1 MNRQIDYQKLLYKLQ
16 GLADI
21 LPGINPEAALRLIK
35 NTDTKPH
42 YQLIR
47 ECRDFQDC
55 LQRATEDCRDEV
67 EKPSYIGVIGHYSHG
82 KSSLLNALIFPPKTL
97 AVLPIGE
104 GVVTSLCTLV
114 QFVSGAST
122 NEFYEVE
129 AGGLEKTLS
138 PDGYQSRVSGR
149 GDNLGALSHF
159 RVRLAVPLLDDQLFQ
174 DFAAKRIELLDT
186 PGLGGPYW
194 KDEHALMRWIKEFE
208 TIVVC
213 IKATE
218 INETTAVTVNPFLK
232 KSLKPCIPVVT
243 FWDMWRT
250 CADFKGISDEVK
262 ARAEAKKR
270 ITEFFGPIEQFVDDT
285 VFVSAKSCAEAKEVS
300 KDQARYFTD
309 RWNVDNVRRGL
320 ASRVRPAG
328 GVISR
333 RTEES
338 ELDTQRRTKVRQF
351 AEQLCAAATQY
362 AGNVRQ
368 RIDDYLPEGAHKD
381 FIDEMASD
389 VGKDLESQIERL
401 ASSIEKHFNDRIS
414 AIGPSDDWV
423 GQRDQ
428 AKEQSLA
435 EYGQH
440 KQRVIKQLV
449 TAVERFKTGRLDSLI
464 KSTGLKRDAQSRL
477 DRDLKRMLDD
487 FSRDAAAPGL
497 RGDVD
502 LITTPS
508 AGAALVTNFM
518 VAAKNVFWT
527 VLRKYTVYGII
538 VGIIYS
544 TVWWLLR
551 WIPYV
556 NYIATIGL
564 GVAALSVF
572 GIIASQAS
580 QAMAKT
586 KTDARNKTLA
596 DNTHAKL
603 VQRVDTDL
611 GEPVRVLLEKISRLL
626 EDHLTPIDDQTREV
640 FNSLKTSLERLE
652 ESTYDIKSL
661 L

>member
-129 AGGLEKTLS
+129 AGGLEKTLT

-285 VFVSAKSCAEAKEVS
+285 VFVSSTSADLQQHRAAVRSTVEGLELIFIGMEDFTPTAQAPAELICAKVDGAKVYVGILGMRYGSLDEATGLSMTELEYRRARGTGKALRMFVMNKDAPITMGMVEEDPEGFARLIQLRKEVLKEHVCGMFS
-300 KDQARYFTD
+300 SVDDLARK
-309 RWNVDNVRRGL
+309 VE
-320 ASRVRPAG
+320 ASLRE
-328 GVISR
+328 
-333 RTEES
+333 T
-338 ELDTQRRTKVRQF
+338 
-351 AEQLCAAATQY
+351 
-362 AGNVRQ
+362 
-368 RIDDYLPEGAHKD
+368 
-381 FIDEMASD
+381 
-389 VGKDLESQIERL
+389 
-401 ASSIEKHFNDRIS
+401 
-414 AIGPSDDWV
+414 
-423 GQRDQ
+423 
-428 AKEQSLA
+428 
-435 EYGQH
+435 
-440 KQRVIKQLV
+440 
-449 TAVERFKTGRLDSLI
+449 FKR
-464 KSTGLKRDAQSRL
+464 
-477 DRDLKRMLDD
+477 
-487 FSRDAAAPGL
+487 
-497 RGDVD
+497 
-502 LITTPS
+502 
-508 AGAALVTNFM
+508 
-518 VAAKNVFWT
+518 
-527 VLRKYTVYGII
+527 
-538 VGIIYS
+538 
-544 TVWWLLR
+544 
-551 WIPYV
+551 
-556 NYIATIGL
+556 
-564 GVAALSVF
+564 
-572 GIIASQAS
+572 
-580 QAMAKT
+580 
-586 KTDARNKTLA
+586 
-596 DNTHAKL
+596 
-603 VQRVDTDL
+603 
-611 GEPVRVLLEKISRLL
+611 
-626 EDHLTPIDDQTREV
+626 
-640 FNSLKTSLERLE
+640 
-652 ESTYDIKSL
+652 
-661 L
+661 